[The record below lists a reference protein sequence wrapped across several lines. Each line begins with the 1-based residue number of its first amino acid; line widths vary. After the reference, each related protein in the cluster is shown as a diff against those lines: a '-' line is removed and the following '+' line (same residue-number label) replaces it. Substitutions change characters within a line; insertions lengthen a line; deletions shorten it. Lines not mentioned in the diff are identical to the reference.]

1 MTLPF
6 DLDPAAAAF
15 LAAAV
20 FGSALVRGYCGFGFS
35 ALVIAAA
42 ALVTHPLH
50 FVAVVILC
58 EIVMTVQAWRGL
70 SFAVDWWRVGF
81 LMLGAGL
88 GLPFG
93 LWALGELSA
102 DWVRITMSAYL
113 LIMCAI
119 LLAGWRFR
127 AAVGALGH
135 FGVGL
140 ISGLA
145 NAVGMGGLP
154 VAAFFA
160 AQPIAAAVFRA
171 TLVAYF
177 PLLDLYSGPFYW
189 YSGMLSWDTLWAS
202 VLALPFVFTGNY
214 MGGRHFLKS
223 DPQSFKRFVIYLLAL
238 LSLLIL
244 GRTVLI

>member
-93 LWALGELSA
+93 LCALGELSA
-102 DWVRITMSAYL
+102 DWVRITM
-113 LIMCAI
+113 
-119 LLAGWRFR
+119 
-127 AAVGALGH
+127 
-135 FGVGL
+135 
-140 ISGLA
+140 
-145 NAVGMGGLP
+145 
-154 VAAFFA
+154 
-160 AQPIAAAVFRA
+160 
-171 TLVAYF
+171 
-177 PLLDLYSGPFYW
+177 
-189 YSGMLSWDTLWAS
+189 
-202 VLALPFVFTGNY
+202 
-214 MGGRHFLKS
+214 
-223 DPQSFKRFVIYLLAL
+223 
-238 LSLLIL
+238 
-244 GRTVLI
+244 